1 MEDIWYPKAKVV
13 LSPFCDERDDPNDV
27 SLLVLHNISLPPGQ
41 FENGHIE
48 AFFQGKL
55 DGSSHP
61 YLALVS
67 KMKVSAHCLITRSG
81 NIIQFVPFNK
91 RAWHAGLSSFAGRE
105 KCNDF
110 SIGIELEGTDT
121 QSFTE
126 QQYQSLS
133 RLTKFITDIYP
144 AITSHRITG
153 HQYIA
158 AYRKS
163 DPGLCFD
170 WRYFRRLQ
178 KHS

>member
-1 MEDIWYPKAKVV
+1 
-13 LSPFCDERDDPNDV
+13 
-27 SLLVLHNISLPPGQ
+27 
-41 FENGHIE
+41 
-48 AFFQGKL
+48 
-55 DGSSHP
+55 
-61 YLALVS
+61 
-67 KMKVSAHCLITRSG
+67 MKVSAHCLITRSG